1 MSAAPVSAAPVPV
14 SAEPVSSAPVSAAP
28 GSAEPV
34 SSAPVSSAPVSS
46 APAEPVSSVLVSAEP
61 AVVIDEARTEVT
73 EAIAIQP
80 ADAIVVEPTEQL
92 PATRRTEQTTKLA
105 YAALSAP
112 ADRYGQSTWQEPPA
126 QQVEPAVGLPIGE
139 DEETRKDRRRRR
151 RHLEDR
157 RRTSGR
163 RPLIG
168 LVALVLLTLAGAF
181 LGGVSADPFWLSIGK
196 GSVGTVA
203 VGSCVTRGAG
213 TTCVG
218 SFRAPAFSAREVTV
232 AGLPP
237 ALRKGTQSARMLSA
251 KHGWAYAG
259 SDRALQLR
267 WGLGLLVTLLLGL
280 LAAWATGAKYL
291 RPFGRGKVFLARVLA
306 FGGPVI
312 AFLAVVFV
320 AIA

>member
-1 MSAAPVSAAPVPV
+1 MPAHPES
-14 SAEPVSSAPVSAAP
+14 EPGA
-28 GSAEPV
+28 
-34 SSAPVSSAPVSS
+34 
-46 APAEPVSSVLVSAEP
+46 AEP
-61 AVVIDEARTEVT
+61 AAQAQSEVT
-73 EAIAIQP
+73 EAIAIEP
-80 ADAIVVEPTEQL
+80 ADQDSTESTTEHTEPTEQL
-92 PATRRTEQTTKLA
+92 STARRTEQTTKLA

-126 QQVEPAVGLPIGE
+126 QVQEPAVGLPIGE
-139 DEETRKDRRRRR
+139 DEETLKERRRRR

-163 RPLIG
+163 RPLVG
-168 LVALVLLTLAGAF
+168 LVALILLTLAGAF

-196 GSVGTVA
+196 GSSGTVA

-218 SFRAPAFSAREVTV
+218 SFRGPSFSARDVTV

-237 ALRKGTQSARMLSA
+237 ALRKGTQPARMLSA
-251 KHGWAYAG
+251 KHAWAYAG

-267 WGLGLLVTLLLGL
+267 WGLGLIVTLLLSL

-291 RPFGRGKVFLARVLA
+291 RPFGRGKVFLARALAFAGPLVAFVAVVLA
-306 FGGPVI
+306 
-312 AFLAVVFV
+312 ALA
-320 AIA
+320 

>member
-1 MSAAPVSAAPVPV
+1 MPEVPV
-14 SAEPVSSAPVSAAP
+14 SAEPAIDDH
-28 GSAEPV
+28 
-34 SSAPVSSAPVSS
+34 
-46 APAEPVSSVLVSAEP
+46 PA
-61 AVVIDEARTEVT
+61 EVT
-73 EAIAIQP
+73 EAIVVQP
-80 ADAIVVEPTEQL
+80 AEPTEQL
-92 PATRRTEQTTKLA
+92 PASRRTEQTTKLA

-126 QQVEPAVGLPIGE
+126 PVEPAVGLPIGE

-163 RPLIG
+163 RPLVG
-168 LVALVLLTLAGAF
+168 LVALVILTLAGAF
-181 LGGVSADPFWLSIGK
+181 LGGVSADPFWLSVGK
-196 GSVGTVA
+196 GSAGTVA

-218 SFRAPAFSAREVTV
+218 SFRGPAFSARDVTV

-237 ALRKGTQSARMLSA
+237 AQQKGTQPARMLSA

-267 WGLGLLVTLLLGL
+267 WGLGLLFTLLLGL

-306 FGGPVI
+306 FCGPVV
-312 AFLAVVFV
+312 AFLAVVFA